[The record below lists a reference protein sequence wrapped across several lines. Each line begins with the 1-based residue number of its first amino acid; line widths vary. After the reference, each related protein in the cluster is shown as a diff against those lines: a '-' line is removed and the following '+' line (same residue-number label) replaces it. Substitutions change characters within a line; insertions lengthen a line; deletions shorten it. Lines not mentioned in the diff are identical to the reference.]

1 MTVSTGT
8 MLEWVMRDPRR
19 EEWGFRWLT
28 AHRAARA
35 FRRWRGDFGA
45 LANVAHR
52 RRETDEYRKTARR
65 REGGLPADGD
75 GDPHGF
81 LELVVE
87 SPSRE
92 PIDRERLQHTLGRLT
107 ERQRALATLLARGF
121 SYELIARDMRMPI
134 GSVKSAVHAMRRKM
148 EHAHEPHRSATAKRG
163 GF

>member
-8 MLEWVMRDPRR
+8 MLDWVMRDPRR

-28 AHRAARA
+28 AHRAARS

-52 RRETDEYRKTARR
+52 RRETDEYRKAARR
-65 REGGLPADGD
+65 READLPAFGD

-87 SPSRE
+87 SPSHA
-92 PIDRERLQHTLGRLT
+92 PIDRDRLNSALARLT
-107 ERQRALATLLARGF
+107 DRQRSLATLLARGGLYADLF
-121 SYELIARDMRMPI
+121 QRQRLTAELEAI
-134 GSVKSAVHAMRRKM
+134 
-148 EHAHEPHRSATAKRG
+148 
-163 GF
+163 